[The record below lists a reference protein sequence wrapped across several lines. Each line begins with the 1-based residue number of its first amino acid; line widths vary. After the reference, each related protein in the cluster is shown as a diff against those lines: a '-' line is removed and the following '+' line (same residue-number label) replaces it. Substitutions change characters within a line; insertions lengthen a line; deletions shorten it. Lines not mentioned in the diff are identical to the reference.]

1 MALESEIST
10 RGGLRWQLVFI
21 GVVAFGVAF
30 LLRTFLFQPFLVH
43 GASMEPTFEDG
54 EYLLIDEIS
63 YAMRDPARGEVIVF
77 RFPQNESQF
86 FIKRIVGLPGETV
99 EIARGRITVRNAAR
113 PEGFLLREP
122 YIQRD
127 DTSAQARITL
137 GAREYFVLGD
147 NRAVSFDSR
156 RWGAVPRR
164 DIIGRV
170 WVRAWPVGKAAVFS
184 VPAYSY

>member
-1 MALESEIST
+1 MALESEISSPG
-10 RGGLRWQLVFI
+10 RFNWQFVLI
-21 GVVAFGVAF
+21 GVVAFGAAF

-86 FIKRIVGLPGETV
+86 FIKRIMGLPGETV
-99 EIARGRITVRNAAR
+99 EIARGRITIKNRANPAGM
-113 PEGFLLREP
+113 ELREP
-122 YIQRD
+122 YLEHD
-127 DTSAQARITL
+127 DTTTDLRVTL
-137 GAREYFVLGD
+137 GEREYFVLGD
-147 NRAVSFDSR
+147 NRTVSFDSR

-170 WVRAWPVGKAAVFS
+170 WVRAWPAAKAAVFS
-184 VPAYSY
+184 APAY

>member
-1 MALESEIST
+1 M
-10 RGGLRWQLVFI
+10 RGRFSWQLIVV
-21 GVVAFGVAF
+21 GAVAFGAAF

-54 EYLLIDEIS
+54 EYLLIDEVS
-63 YAMRDPARGEVIVF
+63 YAFREPSRGEVIVF

-99 EIARGRITVRNAAR
+99 EITRGRVTIKSAAR
-113 PEGFLLREP
+113 PDSFALSES
-122 YIQRD
+122 YIRHED
-127 DTSAQARITL
+127 VSTEARVTL
-137 GAREYFVLGD
+137 GADEYFVLGD

-170 WVRAWPVGKAAVFS
+170 WVRAWPVGRAGVFS
-184 VPAYSY
+184 APSY